1 MEGTWEMLKKQKLTI
16 NVETDYAKAAISK
29 IKSILWNQFDS
40 NAEVKSYPF
49 ADDSDAEIT
58 FYFISTN
65 EQFLKLE
72 SSVKSVLGEIIHFKS
87 NE

>member
-1 MEGTWEMLKKQKLTI
+1 MLKKQKFTI
-16 NVETDYAKAAISK
+16 SVETDYAKSAISK
-29 IKSILWNQFDS
+29 IKSILWNHFDS

-58 FYFISTN
+58 FYFISTS
-65 EQFLKLE
+65 EQFSKLE
-72 SSVKSVLGEIIHFKS
+72 ATVKSVLGEVIQVKS